1 MGPWKRHAGAPSPQ
15 CQVVTCPQEQRVGVL
30 DSQGAGSPKLA
41 PTLRRKWN
49 TTPQT
54 LESGAANRAV
64 RDLTQPLP
72 HRHANG
78 KFQTQ
83 RQVSTQPRVTPLH
96 LKDLH
101 IKSGTP
107 NSSTTRTN
115 S

>member
-1 MGPWKRHAGAPSPQ
+1 MGPWKRRAGAPSPQ
-15 CQVVTCPQEQRVGVL
+15 RQAVTCPQEQRVGVL

-72 HRHANG
+72 PRHANG
-78 KFQTQ
+78 EFQTQ
-83 RQVSTQPRVTPLH
+83 RRVSTQPRVTPLY
-96 LKDLH
+96 LQDLH
-101 IKSGTP
+101 IERGTP
-107 NSSTTRTN
+107 DSSTTRTN

>member
-15 CQVVTCPQEQRVGVL
+15 CQAVTCPQEQRVGVL

-41 PTLRRKWN
+41 PTLRRKSN

-54 LESGAANRAV
+54 LESGAASRAV

-72 HRHANG
+72 HRHANE
-78 KFQTQ
+78 KFQMQ

-96 LKDLH
+96 LQDLH
-101 IKSGTP
+101 IEKS
-107 NSSTTRTN
+107 
-115 S
+115 